1 MYKITIKS
9 LNKTIICEKSQSIAE
24 ALVNNDISINIS
36 CMRRGT
42 CGKCKIRHISGR
54 LNDINSEESK
64 LLSNCDVKNN
74 IRLACY
80 SYPEEDI
87 EIDILVKNEDFSI
100 TSYGFIPSFKVNPS
114 IYKLLNE
121 SENTYVYFD
130 DEMLVEE
137 DGNTLDKLHGI
148 AVDIGTTTVVMSLI
162 DVNTS
167 QELASELSI
176 NTQIDYGQDIISR
189 ISYTEEKGNEGII
202 KLQKTIVNLLN
213 DMLEKLCIKAN
224 IDRNNIYEIDISAN
238 TAMLHMLLGIN
249 ATAMTKVPY
258 EPAFTA
264 SQLIAASEL
273 GININANG
281 KVYCLPSISAFVGA
295 DIVAGL
301 YASDI
306 FNYDKNLLYM
316 DIGTNGEMVIKTNDK
331 MYSCSCAAG
340 PALEG
345 MNISFG
351 MKAGKGA
358 IEQIKITENDID
370 LSVIGEA
377 EPAGICGSG
386 IISTISQMLEDGLI
400 KKDGSIQSPKYF
412 NENNQVFKRSLII
425 ENERKKYLRLNFS
438 ENPITISQKDIR
450 QVQLAKAAILAGVY
464 TLLQSA
470 DIKTDNISRVIIAGQ
485 FGLHLSVENLVGC
498 GILPS
503 ELSDKITYVG
513 NASKSGACMSLLS
526 RDTKAKMNL
535 MALKIEYIDLSKLD
549 SYQKLFIDCLKF

>member
-1 MYKITIKS
+1 MYKIKVKS
-9 LNKTIICEKSQSIAE
+9 LNKTILCDKSQSVAE
-24 ALVNNDISINIS
+24 ALVNNDITINIS

-54 LNDINSEESK
+54 ISEINSEESK
-64 LLSNCDVKNN
+64 FLSNNDIKHN

-80 SYPEEDI
+80 AFPEEDI
-87 EIDILVKNEDFSI
+87 EIDVLTNNEDFSI
-100 TSYGFIPSFKVNPS
+100 SSYGFMPNFKVNPS
-114 IYKLLNE
+114 ICKLLND
-121 SENTYVYFD
+121 SGNTYVYYE
-130 DEMLVEE
+130 DELTAEE
-137 DGNTLDKLHGI
+137 DGNTLDKLYGI

-162 DVNTS
+162 DINTS
-167 QELASELSI
+167 QELAVELSI

-189 ISYTEEKGNEGII
+189 ISYTEENGNEGIV
-202 KLQKTIVNLLN
+202 KLQKTIINLLN
-213 DMLEKLCIKAN
+213 DMIEKLCIKAN
-224 IDRNNIYEIDISAN
+224 IVRNNIYEIDISAN

-249 ATAMTKVPY
+249 ATAMTKAPY
-258 EPAFTA
+258 EPVFTS
-264 SQLIAASEL
+264 SQLVSADEL
-273 GININANG
+273 GININKAA
-281 KVYCLPSISAFVGA
+281 KIYCLPSISAFVGA
-295 DIVAGL
+295 DIVSGL
-301 YASDI
+301 FASDI
-306 FNYDKNLLYM
+306 FNDDKNILYM
-316 DIGTNGEMVIKTNDK
+316 DIGTNGEMVLKTNDK

-358 IEQIKITENDID
+358 IEQVKIADNDIE

-377 EPAGICGSG
+377 EPTGICGSG
-386 IISTISQMLEDGLI
+386 IISTISQMLENELI

-412 NENNQVFKRSLII
+412 DENQTFKRSIII

-450 QVQLAKAAILAGVY
+450 QVQLAKSAILAGVY

-470 DIKTDNISRVIIAGQ
+470 YIKTDNISKVIIAGQ
-485 FGLHLSVENLVGC
+485 FGLYLSVENLVGC
-498 GILPS
+498 GILPA

-535 MALKIEYIDLSKLD
+535 MALNIEYIDLSKLD